1 VTVAKLR
8 VGLTGG
14 IGSGK
19 SAVATRFAER
29 GATIIDADVL
39 AREVVAPGSDGLH
52 EIAERWPQAIGPDG
66 ALDRPA
72 MARIA
77 FADANARAALNAI
90 IHPRVRAR
98 AGDLER
104 AAPDGLVV
112 QVIPLLFEGDAW
124 KMCDKTVVVIAPEET
139 RIARVIAR
147 DGSSRADV
155 ERRIAAQIDPALARR
170 RADYVVE
177 NDGDLD
183 VLRERSDA
191 VYDALLR
198 DLAEAARR

>member
-1 VTVAKLR
+1 
-8 VGLTGG
+8 
-14 IGSGK
+14 
-19 SAVATRFAER
+19 
-29 GATIIDADVL
+29 
-39 AREVVAPGSDGLH
+39 
-52 EIAERWPQAIGPDG
+52 
-66 ALDRPA
+66 
-72 MARIA
+72 
-77 FADANARAALNAI
+77 
-90 IHPRVRAR
+90 
-98 AGDLER
+98 
-104 AAPDGLVV
+104 
-112 QVIPLLFEGDAW
+112 
-124 KMCDKTVVVIAPEET
+124 MCDKTVVVIAPEET